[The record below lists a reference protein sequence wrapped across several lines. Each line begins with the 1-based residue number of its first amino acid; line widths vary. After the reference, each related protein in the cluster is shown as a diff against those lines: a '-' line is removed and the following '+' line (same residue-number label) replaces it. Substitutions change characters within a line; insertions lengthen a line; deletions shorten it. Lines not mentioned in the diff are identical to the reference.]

1 MKSYVMKKK
10 RYDEMQAEYFSKWM
24 ELNWVIT
31 IVTTCKYLGI
41 GKERANRLFTEIR
54 KEMARFNEYDD
65 YEYSMKE
72 LNAELERLGIPLA
85 TGHISPNGAS
95 YDVRY
100 RDRMNR
106 KNQKAGLAESYEAA
120 RMLQVMKN
128 LM

>member
-1 MKSYVMKKK
+1 
-10 RYDEMQAEYFSKWM
+10 
-24 ELNWVIT
+24 
-31 IVTTCKYLGI
+31 
-41 GKERANRLFTEIR
+41 
-54 KEMARFNEYDD
+54 MARFNEYDD

-106 KNQKAGLAESYEAA
+106 KNQTAGLAESYEAA
-120 RMLQVMKN
+120 RMLQVMKK

>member
-1 MKSYVMKKK
+1 MKSYVLKKK
-10 RYDEMQAEYFSKWM
+10 RYDEKQAEFFQKWM

-31 IVTTCKYLGI
+31 IVTTCKHLGL
-41 GKERANRLFTEIR
+41 GKERANRLFDEIR

-100 RDRMNR
+100 RDRMNK
-106 KNQKAGLAESYEAA
+106 KNQTAGLAESYEAVEK
-120 RMLQVMKN
+120 LKLMKE
-128 LM
+128 LL